1 MGFIRAIKTIFIVI
15 PVSLSLMHTRLTP
28 HASLAVFGSQGRTG
42 IHVVNRALSDNK
54 KVVSLVKP
62 RHDICSTENHIVYKG
77 DVTNLDDVDCLY
89 RNNKITGTIICLGG
103 DTREVGS
110 DMLTKGT
117 TNIIK
122 AINRNN
128 ASPKIAVI
136 TSIGTGDTAN
146 DLPFFFKI
154 LMKTILKDAFID
166 KNNQESLFL
175 QKGNIGNNLEYTVVR
190 PSGLTDDHN
199 KLEKISVIDAGNGV
213 ISRKNVANFCY
224 DAIYDKLFKYNKKA
238 VSITGKRE

>member
-1 MGFIRAIKTIFIVI
+1 
-15 PVSLSLMHTRLTP
+15 
-28 HASLAVFGSQGRTG
+28 
-42 IHVVNRALSDNK
+42 
-54 KVVSLVKP
+54 
-62 RHDICSTENHIVYKG
+62 
-77 DVTNLDDVDCLY
+77 
-89 RNNKITGTIICLGG
+89 
-103 DTREVGS
+103 
-110 DMLTKGT
+110 
-117 TNIIK
+117 
-122 AINRNN
+122 
-128 ASPKIAVI
+128 
-136 TSIGTGDTAN
+136 
-146 DLPFFFKI
+146 
-154 LMKTILKDAFID
+154 MKTILKDAFID